1 MHVMLQPS
9 PSVSH
14 KYRVILPHS
23 QIIDFGK
30 RTMRYYPDHGN
41 PSLMRAHLIRK
52 GAIVPD
58 KVRLETDPSK
68 IHREM
73 LTIQESSL
81 ENWDDKSV
89 SEYWERWILWS
100 YPSIREATLYMT
112 LTQDVLFTE
121 NLNYQ

>member
-1 MHVMLQPS
+1 MHVILQPS
-9 PSVSH
+9 PSMSH

-23 QIIDFGK
+23 QVIDFGK

-68 IHREM
+68 IHMEM
-73 LTIQESSL
+73 LMIKAFL
-81 ENWDDKSV
+81 NIGKDG
-89 SEYWERWILWS
+89 YCGRILAS
-100 YPSIREATLYMT
+100 GKPHCT
-112 LTQDVLFTE
+112 
-121 NLNYQ
+121 